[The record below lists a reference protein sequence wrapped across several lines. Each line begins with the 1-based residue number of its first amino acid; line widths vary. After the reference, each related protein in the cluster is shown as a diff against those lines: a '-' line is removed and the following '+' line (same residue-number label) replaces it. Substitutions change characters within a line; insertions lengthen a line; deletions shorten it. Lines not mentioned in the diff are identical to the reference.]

1 MSKLEQFN
9 VDLKALSQG
18 DNILSFVL
26 DDAFFEAIE
35 APTVRRG
42 RLQTTLTI
50 HRTEDYFDLD
60 FHTEGLVT
68 VACDRCLDD
77 LEQPISAD
85 DHLVAKF
92 GTAYSEDD
100 ELVIVA
106 ENEGMLDVSWFIYQF
121 VELSIPLRHVHAPGK
136 CNPAMMKALEEYS
149 AARSGVESVESSV
162 DSRWAVLEKLKNTEL
177 KD

>member
-35 APTVRRG
+35 APTVRCG

-136 CNPAMMKALEEYS
+136 CNPAMMKALEEHS

>member
-85 DHLVAKF
+85 NHLVAKF

-136 CNPAMMKALEEYS
+136 CNPAMMKALEEHS

>member
-77 LEQPISAD
+77 LQQPISAD

-136 CNPAMMKALEEYS
+136 CNPAMMKALEEHS
-149 AARSGVESVESSV
+149 AARSGVESIESSV

>member
-1 MSKLEQFN
+1 MSKLEQFK
-9 VDLKALSQG
+9 VDLKGLPQG
-18 DNILSFVL
+18 DSILNFVL
-26 DDAFFEAIE
+26 DDAFFDAVE
-35 APTVRRG
+35 APAVCRG

-50 HRTEDYFDLD
+50 HRTDDFFDLD

-77 LEQPISAD
+77 MDLPISAD
-85 DHLVAKF
+85 NHLVAKF

-100 ELVIVA
+100 DLVTVA
-106 ENEGMLDVSWFIYQF
+106 ENEGMLDVSWFVYQF

-136 CNPAMMKALEEYS
+136 CSPAMMKALEEHS
-149 AARSGVESVESSV
+149 AARSGDESAEGSV
-162 DSRWAVLEKLKNTEL
+162 DSRWAVLEKLKNKEL

>member
-106 ENEGMLDVSWFIYQF
+106 ENEGMLDVSWFIYQL

-136 CNPAMMKALEEYS
+136 CNPAMMKALEEHS

>member
-121 VELSIPLRHVHAPGK
+121 VELRIPLRHVHAPGK
-136 CNPAMMKALEEYS
+136 CNPAMMKALEEHS

>member
-35 APTVRRG
+35 APIVRRG

-136 CNPAMMKALEEYS
+136 CNPAMMKALEEHS

>member
-18 DNILSFVL
+18 DSILSFVL

-136 CNPAMMKALEEYS
+136 CNPAMMKALEEHS

>member
-77 LEQPISAD
+77 MDLPISAD
-85 DHLVAKF
+85 NHLVAKF

-100 ELVIVA
+100 DLVTVA

-136 CNPAMMKALEEYS
+136 CNPAMMKALEEHS

>member
-9 VDLKALSQG
+9 IDLKALSQG

-136 CNPAMMKALEEYS
+136 CNPAMMKALEEHS

>member
-35 APTVRRG
+35 APTVRSG

-136 CNPAMMKALEEYS
+136 CNPAMMKALEEHS

>member
-1 MSKLEQFN
+1 MSKLEQFK

-26 DDAFFEAIE
+26 DDTFFEAIE

-92 GTAYSEDD
+92 GTTQHSAQACACTWKMQPCHD
-100 ELVIVA
+100 E
-106 ENEGMLDVSWFIYQF
+106 
-121 VELSIPLRHVHAPGK
+121 
-136 CNPAMMKALEEYS
+136 S
-149 AARSGVESVESSV
+149 ARRAF
-162 DSRWAVLEKLKNTEL
+162 SRPKRCREC
-177 KD
+177 

>member
-9 VDLKALSQG
+9 VDLKALSRG

-136 CNPAMMKALEEYS
+136 CNPAMMKALEEHS

>member
-136 CNPAMMKALEEYS
+136 CNPAMMKALEEHS

-162 DSRWAVLEKLKNTEL
+162 DSRWAVLKKLKNTEL

>member
-106 ENEGMLDVSWFIYQF
+106 ENEGMLDMSWFIYQF

-136 CNPAMMKALEEYS
+136 CNPAMMKALEEHS

>member
-18 DNILSFVL
+18 DNTLSFVL

-136 CNPAMMKALEEYS
+136 CNPAMMKALEEHS

>member
-85 DHLVAKF
+85 NHLVAKF

-136 CNPAMMKALEEYS
+136 CNPAMMKALEEHS
-149 AARSGVESVESSV
+149 AARSGFESVESSV